1 MASASIN
8 TSSSSTKA
16 STEFLLLTD
25 SLPSPAREC
34 KTQNSFKLSK
44 DLLGGFYYLNGI
56 NSIFAK
62 KEVDSYFYIFQ
73 AHSS

>member
-25 SLPSPAREC
+25 SLPSPTCEC

-44 DLLGGFYYLNGI
+44 DLLAGFFLPKWY
-56 NSIFAK
+56 K
-62 KEVDSYFYIFQ
+62 
-73 AHSS
+73 

>member
-8 TSSSSTKA
+8 TSSTKA

-25 SLPSPAREC
+25 PLPSPTCEC

-44 DLLGGFYYLNGI
+44 DLLGVFFYLNGI
-56 NSIFAK
+56 NSIFVK
-62 KEVDSYFYIFQ
+62 KEVDSYFYILQ